1 MLFKQN
7 KKIPLDKFIYNSLYN
22 KEKGYYIKKNP
33 FGKNGDFITSP
44 NISVFFSE
52 MITIWL
58 ISFWE
63 NLKKPKK
70 VNIVELGAGN
80 GEMMSQIIKTLDNF
94 NEIKLSANLLI
105 LEKSPLLIKIQ
116 KDKLNKKKVKWIK
129 NFKKIPKIPTIF
141 LANEFFDAFPIKQYL
156 KKGNNWYE
164 KYISLKK
171 NKLEVC
177 DQEVSSKIIERC
189 IGENIKKENFVEY
202 SPSAMKIVNEISNFI
217 FKNNGG
223 LLMID
228 YGFTSGKMK
237 DTLQSVQSHRKTSF
251 LKNPYNTDITH
262 LINFKMYMK
271 EFAKSNLKSLMTTQG
286 NFLMKLGIL
295 KRAELVTKNL
305 QFSKKADIFYRIKR
319 LVDEKYMG
327 SLFKVLFVSK
337 TKSNFNLGFE

>member
-52 MITIWL
+52 MISIWL

-129 NFKKIPKIPTIF
+129 NFKEIPKIPTIF

-177 DQEVSSKIIERC
+177 DQEVSSKIIKKY
-189 IGENIKKENFVEY
+189 IGENIKNENFVEY

-237 DTLQSVQSHRKTSF
+237 DTLQSVQNHRKISF
-251 LKNPYNTDITH
+251 LKNPYNSDITH

-286 NFLMKLGIL
+286 NFLMKLGIM

>member
-1 MLFKQN
+1 MLIKQN

-52 MITIWL
+52 MISIWL

-63 NLKKPKK
+63 HLKKPKK
-70 VNIVELGAGN
+70 INIVELGAGN
-80 GEMMSQIIKTLDNF
+80 GEMMLQIIKTLDNF
-94 NEIKLSANLLI
+94 NEIKLSANFFI

-116 KDKLNKKKVKWIK
+116 KDKFNKKKVTWIK
-129 NFKKIPKIPTIF
+129 NLKEIPKIPTIF
-141 LANEFFDAFPIKQYL
+141 LANEFFDALPIKQYL

-171 NKLEVC
+171 NKFEVC
-177 DQEVSSKIIERC
+177 DQEVSSKIIEKY
-189 IGENIKKENFVEY
+189 IGGNIKKENFVEY

-237 DTLQSVQSHRKTSF
+237 DTLQSVQSHRKISF
-251 LKNPYNTDITH
+251 LKNPYNSDITH
-262 LINFKMYMK
+262 LINFKMYVK
-271 EFAKSNLKSLMTTQG
+271 EFAKSNLKSLITTQG

>member
-52 MITIWL
+52 MISIWL

-129 NFKKIPKIPTIF
+129 NFKEIPKIPTIF

-177 DQEVSSKIIERC
+177 DQEVSSKIIERY
-189 IGENIKKENFVEY
+189 IGKNIKKENFVEY
-202 SPSAMKIVNEISNFI
+202 SPTAMKIVNEISNFI

-237 DTLQSVQSHRKTSF
+237 DTLQSVQNHRKISF
-251 LKNPYNTDITH
+251 LKNPYNSDITH

-286 NFLMKLGIL
+286 NFLMKLGIM